1 MRRYIARRLLLVVP
15 VLLGVSLLTFLMIHL
30 TPGDPVQLM
39 LGDQATPEAIALLKA
54 KLGLDQPLHVQF
66 GHYLINI
73 LHGDLGDSIRTNRP
87 VMEEIGSRFP
97 ATVELTALSTA
108 IAITLGVGIGTIAAI
123 RQNSP
128 ADSGSM
134 VLAIVWVS
142 MPSFWLGIILQLLFA
157 VEVPW
162 FPIFGRSTPV
172 FTLEWIKSLVLPAVT
187 LGARSAAIL
196 ARMTRSTLLEV
207 IREDYIRTARS
218 KGLTERVVIYRHALR
233 NALIP
238 VTTLAGLQF
247 GALLGG
253 AFIVETVFAWPGVGR
268 LGVQAIFMR
277 DIPVVQGMVLLVA
290 LMFVLVNMAVDLF
303 YAYLDPRIRYG

>member
-1 MRRYIARRLLLVVP
+1 M
-15 VLLGVSLLTFLMIHL
+15 LTFLMIHL